1 MFRSRALAIV
11 SGELANPG
19 VALAKGDMEG
29 MALCLPNLTLLLH
42 MLLRIP
48 TMLILV
54 FWVCCFFFF
63 PETDHWGK
71 DKFRKNSKTLS
82 NSQIGA

>member
-1 MFRSRALAIV
+1 MFRLRAMAIV
-11 SGELANPG
+11 NGELAHPG

-42 MLLRIP
+42 MLLRAYADSCI
-48 TMLILV
+48 LGLV
-54 FWVCCFFFF
+54 FVFFS

-71 DKFRKNSKTLS
+71 DKFRKNSKTLN

>member
-54 FWVCCFFFF
+54 FWVCCFFFSLRLITG
-63 PETDHWGK
+63 EKINLEKIQRH
-71 DKFRKNSKTLS
+71 
-82 NSQIGA
+82 